1 MIVVSHSIKTV
12 ILHAKSLSLDICI
25 NNNNGDGDDNDNN
38 NKGNVLK
45 MVSSVIKLEI
55 IYSVDVEEQWLIPV
69 TMMWLTM
76 WFVFINLHLICIFI
90 CSSYHCWE
98 CQLFCE

>member
-55 IYSVDVEEQWLIPV
+55 IYSVDVEEQ
-69 TMMWLTM
+69 
-76 WFVFINLHLICIFI
+76 
-90 CSSYHCWE
+90 
-98 CQLFCE
+98 